1 MRKIILLF
9 VLFAFLL
16 GGCRTT
22 EITENNRQALDFTV
36 VSRTEI
42 PPELLAV
49 IEERRTEEFSMS
61 YSLDGYLYIAVGY
74 GMRNTGGY
82 SVRVDEVYET
92 ESNVGIHTTLIGP
105 AAGEA
110 VNKMAT
116 YPYVVVKLEYI
127 DKKII
132 FE

>member
-1 MRKIILLF
+1 MLF
-9 VLFAFLL
+9 VVLTLFV

-22 EITENNRQALDFTV
+22 ELTEDNRRTLDFTV
-36 VSRTEI
+36 VERAGI
-42 PPELLAV
+42 PGELLAV
-49 IEERRTEEFSMS
+49 IEERKAEEFSMS

-74 GMRNTGGY
+74 GTKNTGGY

-92 ESNVGIHTTLIGP
+92 DSNVGIHTTLIGP

-116 YPYVVVKLEYI
+116 YPYVVVKLECI

>member
-1 MRKIILLF
+1 MKKIILLF
-9 VLFAFLL
+9 VVLTFFI
-16 GGCRTT
+16 GGCTT
-22 EITENNRQALDFTV
+22 TKLTDDNRHALDFTV
-36 VSRTEI
+36 VERAGI
-42 PPELLAV
+42 PAELLTV
-49 IEERRTEEFSMS
+49 IEERKTEEFSMS

-74 GMRNTGGY
+74 GTRNTGGY

-92 ESNVGIHTTLIGP
+92 DSNVGIHTTLIGP

-116 YPYVVVKLEYI
+116 YPYIVVKLEYI

>member
-1 MRKIILLF
+1 MLF
-9 VLFAFLL
+9 VLFAFIL
-16 GGCRTT
+16 GGCKTT
-22 EITENNRQALDFTV
+22 EITGDNRHTLEYTV
-36 VSRTEI
+36 VSRAEV

-74 GMRNTGGY
+74 GMKNTGGY

-92 ESNVGIHTTLIGP
+92 DNNVGIHTTLIGP

>member
-1 MRKIILLF
+1 MRRIILLF
-9 VLFAFLL
+9 VMFTLLL
-16 GGCRTT
+16 GGCKTT
-22 EITENNRQALDFTV
+22 EITKENRKALDYTV
-36 VSRTEI
+36 VSRSEI

-49 IEERRTEEFSMS
+49 IDERRMEEFSMS

-74 GMRNTGGY
+74 GMKNTGGY

-116 YPYVVVKLEYI
+116 YPCIVVKLEYI